1 MLGGVCFGVGLNPID
16 LAEMI
21 EAGLALFDHLFCEI
35 DGVDGGGWIA
45 GGKLFGEE
53 TGSSAYVENPM
64 GAYWGC
70 FFE

>member
-16 LAEMI
+16 LTEMI

-45 GGKLFGEE
+45 GGKLFGE
-53 TGSSAYVENPM
+53 
-64 GAYWGC
+64 
-70 FFE
+70 